1 MGRRQPVTDRADAR
15 RRYDAKRRQ
24 TRPSV
29 AWYKSPA
36 WKIRKR
42 DQRAKQPLC
51 ELCLAD
57 GLTRLMSIVDHHPPH
72 RDDYAQFFTGPVR
85 SLCKPHHDSVAQAD
99 EARGFSVQTGADG
112 WPTDDQN
119 PFNSGATMP
128 KNRNAKR

>member
-1 MGRRQPVTDRADAR
+1 MTDRADAR

-42 DQRAKQPLC
+42 DQRAMQPLC

-57 GLTRLMSIVDHHPPH
+57 GVTRLMAIVDHHPPH

>member
-1 MGRRQPVTDRADAR
+1 MTDRAASR

-57 GLTRLMSIVDHHPPH
+57 GVTRLMAIVDHHPPH
-72 RDDYAQFFTGPVR
+72 NDDYAQFFTGPVR
-85 SLCKPHHDSVAQAD
+85 SLCKWHHDSVAQAD
-99 EARGFSVQTGADG
+99 EGRGFSVNVGADG
-112 WPTDDQN
+112 WPTDEAN
-119 PFNSGATMP
+119 PFNTGGARP
-128 KNRNAKR
+128 KNRNANP